1 LKKVLMAGAPVSGS
15 LIGQVYDLMAPDGQ
29 IFTPYGATESLPI
42 VSIEGREVLQETWE
56 KTLDGA
62 GTCVGRALPGIIVK
76 VIESSEQSF
85 TSWSQV
91 KELDPGEIGEIV
103 VKGAVVTRGYE
114 NNESE
119 DRFSK
124 IPDLPGFWHRI
135 GDTGYFDD
143 LGRLWFCGR
152 KAHRVHTS
160 AGIMYTIPCEAIVNA
175 HPDIYRSALV
185 GIEGDNEYG
194 IPVMIVEKEKESKID
209 EIQLLAEVKQISKRH
224 PLTTSI
230 DLFLIHPSFPV
241 DIRHNAK
248 IFREKLKKWAQVK
261 IG

>member
-1 LKKVLMAGAPVSGS
+1 MAAGAPVSGS

-42 VSIEGREVLQETWE
+42 VSIEGREVLQKTWG

-103 VKGAVVTRGYE
+103 VKGAVVTKGYE
-114 NNESE
+114 NNEIE

-194 IPVMIVEKEKESKID
+194 IPVMIVEKEKKSKID
-209 EIQLLAEVKQISKRH
+209 EIQLLAEVKQITKRH

-248 IFREKLKKWAQVK
+248 IFREKLREWAQVK